1 MPQNPGRQR
10 RWLPAALAALALA
23 AGPAL
28 AVPDQQSIELGL
40 RLKQLEAR
48 LAEPAARDMDVAAL
62 IAESGLAPVVT
73 LGTVAAPRSADP
85 APFAA
90 VTEVQRMNMRLSLTM
105 LSQAYGAEDNAD
117 ILAAQSAPETDAL
130 VLRKGRV
137 TLDELRRV
145 LQDNRMQRVSPSGPL
160 LLEVPLV
167 IWSGASL
174 HLRPGEVLHISRPAG
189 AFVVN
194 FGHLDVQGATIASA
208 GDANPKSPDFI
219 PFVTSADGG
228 TVQMQGGRVTGLG
241 FGNTLKFAG
250 FSILQSA
257 LRGTGRESWVE
268 GSTFEDVKSVVVG
281 AASDVALRGNHFRDM
296 RSRALILSR
305 SRDASVLSNLF
316 SGVMPAN
323 AIVVEEGSVGA
334 TIAGNVVLGGD
345 RAGIVVRNRSNGARV
360 SHNIVWHRKGGGIS
374 LAKSDCGQLFENLI
388 IDNGQKGIE
397 VRSSLGAEVRD
408 NTVLANHNAG
418 IWVSAQAK
426 GAETLLAGNVLAEN
440 GSGLAAAVGESI
452 RLEGNDFS
460 GQFPQFLSGD
470 LSPQTAV
477 IAGDLQGATP
487 FVLTAGGKVVADA
500 APSPCE

>member
-1 MPQNPGRQR
+1 MT
-10 RWLPAALAALALA
+10 AALAALALA

-48 LAEPAARDMDVAAL
+48 LAEPAAHDLSVAAL
-62 IAESGLAPVVT
+62 IAESGLGAVVT
-73 LGTVAAPRSADP
+73 PDTAAAARRAEP

-90 VTEVQRMNMRLSLTM
+90 ATEVQRMNMRLSLTM

-117 ILAAQSAPETDAL
+117 ILAAQPAPDTEAL
-130 VLRKGRV
+130 VLREGRV

-145 LQDNRMQRVSPSGPL
+145 LQDNRMQRVALSGPL
-160 LLEVPLV
+160 LLQVPLV

-174 HLRPGEVLHISRPAG
+174 HLRPGEVLEISRPAG
-189 AFVVN
+189 AFIVN

-228 TVQMQGGRVTGLG
+228 TVQMQGGRITGLG

-250 FSILQSA
+250 FSILQGA

-268 GSTFEDVKSVVVG
+268 GSTFDDVKSVVVG

-305 SRDASVLSNLF
+305 SRDAMVVSNLF

-334 TIAGNVVLGGD
+334 TIAGNIVLSGD
-345 RAGIVVRNRSNGARV
+345 RAGIVVRNRSNGARI

-397 VRSSLGAEVRD
+397 VRASLGAQVRE
-408 NTVLANHNAG
+408 NTVLGNHSAG
-418 IWVSAQAK
+418 IWVSAQPK
-426 GAETLLAGNVLAEN
+426 GAETLLSGNVLAGN
-440 GSGLAAAVGESI
+440 GSGLSAAIGEHI

-470 LSPQTAV
+470 LSPQTAL
-477 IAGDLQGATP
+477 IAADLQGASP

-500 APSPCE
+500 APSACE